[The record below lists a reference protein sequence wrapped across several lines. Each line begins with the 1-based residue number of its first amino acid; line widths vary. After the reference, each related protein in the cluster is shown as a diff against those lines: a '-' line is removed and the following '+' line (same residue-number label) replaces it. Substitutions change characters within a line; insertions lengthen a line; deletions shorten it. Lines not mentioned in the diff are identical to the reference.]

1 MPTPNRPQ
9 SWHDCDTDIRQHV
22 EEMVEVLRAEL
33 DPNLTGIYLHG
44 SLAMGSFYR
53 PKSDIDV
60 LVVVR
65 ELLWPE
71 RRRAVAER
79 LAALASTRPII
90 GFIELSVILATDAR
104 SVPAPMPYQVHY
116 SEEWHD
122 RIVAGKVDYASD
134 GTDLDLIAHVTHQLQ
149 RGVTLHGTP
158 HHEVFGTPPW
168 SAYLDAVMADFRWLL
183 DGDHVVE
190 TPYYAVLN
198 ICRTLQLVAEQN
210 AGLKVRVHS
219 KDEGGEWGLSN
230 LPTEHHALIS
240 LALAAYRSGAPVTVQ
255 RSHFG
260 TVEWDAERL
269 LALRDYA
276 RSRLTA

>member
-9 SWHDCDTDIRQHV
+9 SWHDCDPDVRQHV
-22 EEMVEVLRAEL
+22 EDVTEALQAEL
-33 DPNLTGIYLHG
+33 APDLTGIYLHG

-65 ELLWPE
+65 EPLPPE

-79 LAALASTRPII
+79 LAALANSRPIV
-90 GFIELSVILATDAR
+90 GFVELSVVLATDAR
-104 SVPAPMPYQVHY
+104 TTPVPMPYQVHY

-122 RIVAGKVDYASD
+122 RIVAGEVDYAAD
-134 GTDLDLIAHVTHQLQ
+134 GTDLDLIAHVTHLLQ

-168 SAYLDAVMADFRWLL
+168 SAYLDAVMVDFRWLL
-183 DGDHVVE
+183 DGEHVVE

-198 ICRTLQLVAEQN
+198 ICRTLQLLNQTEQ
-210 AGLKVRVHS
+210 RVHS
-219 KDEGGEWGLSN
+219 KDEGGEWGLAN
-230 LPTEHHALIS
+230 VPQEHHSLIE
-240 LALAAYRSGAPVTVQ
+240 LALAAYRSGAPVTVE

-260 TVEWDAERL
+260 TKEWDAEQL

>member
-134 GTDLDLIAHVTHQLQ
+134 GTDLDLIAHVTHLVQ

-158 HHEVFGTPPW
+158 HHKVFGTPPW
-168 SAYLDAVMADFRWLL
+168 SAYLGAVISDFRWLL
-183 DGDHVVE
+183 DGEHVVE

-198 ICRTLQLVAEQN
+198 ICRTLRLLSETEQC
-210 AGLKVRVHS
+210 VHS

-240 LALAAYRSGAPVTVQ
+240 LALAAYRSGAPVTVD

-260 TVEWDAERL
+260 TVAWDAQQL
-269 LALRDYA
+269 LAFRDYA

>member
-1 MPTPNRPQ
+1 MPTPNRAQ

-122 RIVAGKVDYASD
+122 RIVAGEVDYAAD
-134 GTDLDLIAHVTHQLQ
+134 GTDLDLIAHVTHLVQ
-149 RGVTLHGTP
+149 RGVTLHGAP

-168 SAYLDAVMADFRWLL
+168 SAYIEAVMADFRWLL
-183 DGDHVVE
+183 EDEHVVE

-198 ICRTLQLVAEQN
+198 ICRTLQLLSETEQR
-210 AGLKVRVHS
+210 VRS

-230 LPTEHHALIS
+230 LPREHHALIH

-260 TVEWDAERL
+260 TVEWDAEQL
-269 LALRDYA
+269 LAFRDYA